1 MLNKRQIG
9 QIPYGQIVL
18 LFLCCLLGA
27 AWAFQPSK
35 SLSGVLD
42 AGGGSGR
49 GANYI
54 LKAGSL
60 GQPIQT
66 GRLLAGSFELR
77 TGFLLPS
84 KPKPVAEVVLGDFN
98 GDRAVDFAD
107 FLLFAGG
114 FGRLKGEEGY
124 DDRFDLDGDGQVNF
138 PDFLVFATA
147 FGA

>member
-1 MLNKRQIG
+1 MNKRQI
-9 QIPYGQIVL
+9 VL
-18 LFLCCLLGA
+18 MFLCCLLGA
-27 AWAFQPSK
+27 ARAFQPSK
-35 SLSGVLD
+35 PLSGVLD

-66 GRLLAGSFELR
+66 GRLLAGSFELG

-84 KPKPVAEVVLGDFN
+84 KPEPVMEAVLGDFN
-98 GDRAVDFAD
+98 EDQAVDFTD

-114 FGRLKGEEGY
+114 FGRQKGEEGY
-124 DDRFDLDGDGQVNF
+124 DDRLDLDGDGQVNF